1 MTDGLL
7 QRMDAAAR
15 NLFPLGLALIAL
27 LLGGVPLHL
36 PEYGAIA
43 PNLAIMVVFYWA
55 IYRPDLFPAALAFA
69 VGLIQDA
76 LMGTPLGMNALLLLY
91 VHGVVATQ
99 RRFFQGKTFAVVWSA
114 FSVITLG
121 AAFLGWILAMGLSGR
136 LIAPW
141 PGLFAMLL
149 TVALYPFATWVLG
162 RVHGVVLPVGLHV
175 SR

>member
-1 MTDGLL
+1 MDG
-7 QRMDAAAR
+7 AAR

-27 LLGGVPLHL
+27 LLGATPLYL

-43 PNLAIMVVFYWA
+43 PNIALMVVFYWA

-76 LMGTPLGMNALLLLY
+76 LMGTPVGMNALLLLC
-91 VHGVVATQ
+91 VHGVVVTQ
-99 RRFFQGKTFAVVWSA
+99 RRFFQGKTFAVVWFA
-114 FSVITLG
+114 FSIITLG
-121 AAFLGWILAMGLSGR
+121 AAFVGWILAMGLAGA

-141 PGLFAMLL
+141 PGLFAMML
-149 TVALYPFATWVLG
+149 TVALYPFATWVLA
-162 RVHGVVLPVGLHV
+162 RVQSAVLAVGLHV